1 MAADTS
7 QKRISAMNIKCPWR
21 RSGVIPD
28 GTIDQGDRQGA
39 FRMYSGILAGA
50 AVLIVQAGTGII
62 KLIYLGVLEEGHSE
76 SR

>member
-1 MAADTS
+1 MAIDTAT
-7 QKRISAMNIKCPWR
+7 KRASMLTFSSNHLLPIP
-21 RSGVIPD
+21 SGAF
-28 GTIDQGDRQGA
+28 DQGDRQTLLGL
-39 FRMYSGILAGA
+39 YSGILAGA